1 MLSSKGPSTTGK
13 NRTGTVD
20 GGRGNKVMGQETV
33 RLLKTQ
39 DMGYLRTVGNRVR
52 KEVEELEERVKAVG
66 GGKGR
71 KVVWVE
77 DVEEQEGR
85 LAEGDEEGEGE
96 VDLEERKLKKMQG
109 KEAEKLENKLA
120 IARERLKAITDA
132 EEALDLQRAKMAKSP
147 SVGGVNKHGVKY
159 KVRGRKR

>member
-1 MLSSKGPSTTGK
+1 
-13 NRTGTVD
+13 
-20 GGRGNKVMGQETV
+20 MGQETV

-52 KEVEELEERVKAVG
+52 KEVEELEERVKAMG

-71 KVVWVE
+71 KVIWVKG
-77 DVEEQEGR
+77 VEEQRGR
-85 LAEGDEEGEGE
+85 LGEGGDVDMDEDEEGE
-96 VDLEERKLKKMQG
+96 VDLSERKLKKIQE
-109 KEAEKLENKLA
+109 KEAEKLGNKLV

-132 EEALDLQRAKMAKSP
+132 EEALNLQRAKMAKSP

-159 KVRGRKR
+159 KVRERKR